1 MAAPPSPPAS
11 DFWVPLESN
20 PAALTK
26 FAHRLGVNPKWVFS
40 DCLGLDDELL
50 AMSPQPVIALVFL
63 FPYSKMIQFREEER
77 EKLEK
82 APQNISPKVY
92 YMKQLVGNACG
103 TVAMVHCIAN
113 NKDRLGVDNNSFFSK
128 FLEKTR
134 QVNPEERGKLFGT
147 EDKLAEISES
157 CAKDESTQTEA
168 PAADA
173 NVDSHFVC
181 FTEVDGHL
189 YVPRSGRLSRLRPV
203 SYELDGAKD
212 FPVNHGPTSP
222 EKLLFVRDIPPP
234 PRIFASSC
242 SSRSGCRACGESELC
257 GAPQGR
263 PVLLAD
269 DARPRGRSLRDRERT
284 PPSCTLTTLYSF
296 SACIPF
302 AAVCGSRFTRSES
315 YGRCAAM
322 SARFFPMASR

>member
-1 MAAPPSPPAS
+1 MAAPPSSPPAS

-40 DCLGLDDELL
+40 DCLGLDEELL
-50 AMSPQPVIALVFL
+50 AMSPQPVVALVFL

-157 CAKDESTQTEA
+157 CARDDSTQTEA

-189 YVPRSGRLSRLRPV
+189 YVPALGRDVALTCCQLRTRRRKRLPRQPRPDLSGEAALCAWHSSASPRSAHSIR
-203 SYELDGAKD
+203 
-212 FPVNHGPTSP
+212 T
-222 EKLLFVRDIPPP
+222 
-234 PRIFASSC
+234 
-242 SSRSGCRACGESELC
+242 GCRACGESELC
-257 GAPQGR
+257 GASQGR
-263 PVLLAD
+263 PLLLAD
-269 DARPRGRSLRDRERT
+269 DARPRGRPLMRSLE
-284 PPSCTLTTLYSF
+284 CTAVLY
-296 SACIPF
+296 P
-302 AAVCGSRFTRSES
+302 
-315 YGRCAAM
+315 
-322 SARFFPMASR
+322 